1 MKIFYKII
9 LVIKIWRVKCIWNK
23 FNKVSSDLQ
32 ESLIKD
38 KKFRKL
44 FIIDEEDE
52 KLNKKVLNE
61 YQNNIDKF
69 SKKKNKLIV
78 SLNKKIENL
87 GLFDSLLFIK
97 FEKYRINPKNVA
109 FLRDITKNYLEQKNK

>member
-1 MKIFYKII
+1 M
-9 LVIKIWRVKCIWNK
+9 IKIWRVKCIWNK